1 MLEFVTQT
9 YSYYLKQKSKKL
21 VHKCVDAL
29 LYKHVQI
36 DAVTTNKQNKNELEA
51 DDQNSEIHYRGLFC
65 LFQTGQAKFKLSQTA
80 LTINKRQNG
89 RN

>member
-1 MLEFVTQT
+1 MRRCFAIQT
-9 YSYYLKQKSKKL
+9 CTNRCCTPYKKQVNKQTK
-21 VHKCVDAL
+21 
-29 LYKHVQI
+29 Q
-36 DAVTTNKQNKNELEA
+36 KQNKNELEA

-65 LFQTGQAKFKLSQTA
+65 LFQMGQAKIKLPQTA

>member
-1 MLEFVTQT
+1 MRRCFAIQT
-9 YSYYLKQKSKKL
+9 CTNRCCNNKQTK
-21 VHKCVDAL
+21 
-29 LYKHVQI
+29 Q
-36 DAVTTNKQNKNELEA
+36 KQNKNELEA